1 MWPTNGSEKTGGS
14 GTVADQRVG
23 PAKRGQ
29 RPGGQVQWPTCGS
42 DLRKGAMG
50 PKITVMGIGSR
61 PLKKFKVMSF

>member
-1 MWPTNGSEKTGGS
+1 MGPRITVMGIGSGKTGVS
-14 GTVADQRVG
+14 GAVVDLRI
-23 PAKRGQ
+23 RL
-29 RPGGQVQWPTCGS
+29 RPGGQVQWPTSGS